1 MVMRAHSQSV
11 EKPTHSLNAEV
22 VDMEENGDFVY
33 SNFEKEV
40 LPEVP
45 CTPSLKRVS
54 FGSEQFDLN
63 RTEARKK
70 HLQLQLLTLEIIAS
84 KFIEILVGRGGS
96 SEFCLGYDASRM
108 P

>member
-1 MVMRAHSQSV
+1 
-11 EKPTHSLNAEV
+11 LNAEA

-45 CTPSLKRVS
+45 CNPSLKRVS

-63 RTEARKK
+63 RTAARKK
-70 HLQLQLLTLEIIAS
+70 HL
-84 KFIEILVGRGGS
+84 
-96 SEFCLGYDASRM
+96 
-108 P
+108 